1 MLIRDNLLV
10 SIIVLNK
17 KDKNQVILKKR
28 HFFMKITS
36 FIGGLS
42 GVKKFFG

>member
-17 KDKNQVILKKR
+17 RDKNQVILKTK
-28 HFFMKITS
+28 HFFYENNFLYRKIVR
-36 FIGGLS
+36 G
-42 GVKKFFG
+42 KKVF